1 MFDVY
6 KRKFIGR
13 PFPRKHIGTFGSV
26 DEIMNHLE
34 LSPEEIIEGLTAVT
48 ETGYQIEQTYSFW
61 GEGKDQVEI
70 AGILGISQSAVSQF
84 LKNAI
89 KKMKS
94 NETLKR
100 TLQEKA
106 RYSNRNCE
114 IVVSERIRVMI

>member
-1 MFDVY
+1 VFDVY
-6 KRKFIGR
+6 KRKFIDQ
-13 PFPRKHIGTFGSV
+13 PFPRKHIGSFNTI
-26 DEIMNHLE
+26 DEVMRRVG

-48 ETGYQIEQTYSFW
+48 ETGYQIEQTYSFL
-61 GEGKDQVEI
+61 GEGKDQIEI
-70 AGILGISQSAVSQF
+70 AEILGISQSAVSQF

-114 IVVSERIRVMI
+114 IVISERISVMM